1 METIGAFEAKTHL
14 SELLERTAKGE
25 SFEITKHGR
34 PVGKLVP
41 PETARDAKVI
51 AAAVERLKGLR
62 GTLKGMSRDEL
73 LGLKH
78 EGHGV

>member
-1 METIGAFEAKTHL
+1 METIGAFDAKTRL

-34 PVGKLVP
+34 PVGRIVP
-41 PETARDAKVI
+41 PDTVRDPRVV
-51 AAAVERLKGLR
+51 AAAVERLKGFR
-62 GTLKGMSRDEL
+62 GVLKGLSRDEL
-73 LGLKH
+73 LALKH